1 MSVVAET
8 RRSTNGSWPMS
19 GSVFA
24 RNRSRTKASLALF
37 CERNVNGES
46 LFFWMSSTREVRPE
60 RREREHKREDGPM
73 SHFTLHVNG
82 ALMEI

>member
-8 RRSTNGSWPMS
+8 RRSANGSWLMS
-19 GSVFA
+19 GSVA
-24 RNRSRTKASLALF
+24 AQNRSRTKASLALF

-46 LFFWMSSTREVRPE
+46 RFFWMGSHREVGPE
-60 RREREHKREDGPM
+60 RRERERKREDGPM

-82 ALMEI
+82 AVMEV